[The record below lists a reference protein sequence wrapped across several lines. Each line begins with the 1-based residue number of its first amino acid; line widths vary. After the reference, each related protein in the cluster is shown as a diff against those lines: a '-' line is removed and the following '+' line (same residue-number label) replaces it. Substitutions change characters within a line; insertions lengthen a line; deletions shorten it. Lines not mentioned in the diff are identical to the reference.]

1 MNFRRMQICVSLS
14 ATRIMHSAHP
24 VYTRFGWCYM
34 VRLCVCVC
42 ACELQHLQLHASERW
57 KKKCKAKQKTHT
69 TRLLTVRRRIRFS
82 RSGCVQCI
90 AHSLCRTTKF
100 IVSKWNCELVIYLVV
115 YDMYNS
121 ARSVI
126 KNSAALSLA
135 ELWKT
140 VADCICGLPLP
151 VVCVCHTGIANKPH
165 RTAPTF
171 IEINYACISIS
182 YNRAVADARK

>member
-1 MNFRRMQICVSLS
+1 
-14 ATRIMHSAHP
+14 
-24 VYTRFGWCYM
+24 
-34 VRLCVCVC
+34 
-42 ACELQHLQLHASERW
+42 
-57 KKKCKAKQKTHT
+57 
-69 TRLLTVRRRIRFS
+69 
-82 RSGCVQCI
+82 
-90 AHSLCRTTKF
+90 
-100 IVSKWNCELVIYLVV
+100 
-115 YDMYNS
+115 MYNS

-151 VVCVCHTGIANKPH
+151 VVCVCVCATLIANKPH